1 MGYFIAQS
9 PVMLQKCNHSDNNFP
24 LEKRGCENGTH
35 INVMF
40 QLGFPGGSDTK
51 ESTCNVEDLGSILGL
66 ERSLGGTHDN
76 LFQYSCLENPHGE
89 RYPAGYSLGGHKE

>member
-40 QLGFPGGSDTK
+40 QLGFPGGSDNK
-51 ESTCNVEDLGSILGL
+51 ESTCNVGDLGLICLN
-66 ERSLGGTHDN
+66 EN
-76 LFQYSCLENPHGE
+76 LFSSCRESHA
-89 RYPAGYSLGGHKE
+89 RYKMSCPC